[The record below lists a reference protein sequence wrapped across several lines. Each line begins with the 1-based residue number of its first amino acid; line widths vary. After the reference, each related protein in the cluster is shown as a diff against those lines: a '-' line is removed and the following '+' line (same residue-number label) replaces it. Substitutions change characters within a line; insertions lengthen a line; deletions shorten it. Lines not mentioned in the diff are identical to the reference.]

1 MKQIVNKYSN
11 DHILKTL
18 YKNSNLKY
26 TKSFISGLEDA
37 LNNLKLVN
45 KTAYKDFIN
54 NKLKAKQNNSFDMH
68 TLVSSLCELA
78 IMNTFIIQSNR
89 KETFMY
95 EPKLRIDNN
104 KNVEFSIMIGDI
116 KYNVE
121 VKSPNFDNYN
131 KKLHEQLQK
140 NVIVT
145 RSEARLFN
153 LQQLQERG
161 ILPASD
167 SKVKDFLIDAN
178 LKFPINT
185 NKGKELNVLFIC
197 WNENYDQACTALKHP
212 HSGLLTPNS
221 WNKDE
226 NGQVVTYPNI
236 DLIFISDLYK
246 SIIVHMIAGDNPISM
261 YISGVPYFE
270 ANSRIRFLTPF
281 LLPFSRTSLIKPEKT
296 ISQKCIDEIPI
307 SFFNRPIDLVDEKF
321 VSHLCPEFITTF
333 TVNNPYASNGK
344 R

>member
-1 MKQIVNKYSN
+1 MKQIVDKYSN
-11 DHILKTL
+11 DHILKTI
-18 YKNSNLKY
+18 YKNPNLKY

-37 LNNLKLVN
+37 LNNLKSVS
-45 KTAYKDFIN
+45 KAAYKDFIN
-54 NKLKAKQNNSFDMH
+54 TKLKAKKGNSFDMH
-68 TLVSSLCELA
+68 ALVSSLCELT
-78 IMNTFIIQSNR
+78 IMNSFLVQSN
-89 KETFMY
+89 KKDTFMY
-95 EPKLRIDNN
+95 EPKLRTDNN

-131 KKLHEQLQK
+131 EKLHEQLQK
-140 NVIVT
+140 NGIVT

-161 ILPASD
+161 ILPAPD

-178 LKFPINT
+178 LKFPIDT
-185 NKGKELNVLFIC
+185 DKTKEINVLFIC

-212 HSGLLTPNS
+212 HSGLLTSNS

-226 NGQVVTYPNI
+226 SGQVVTYSNI

-246 SIIVHMIAGDNPISM
+246 SIIVHMIAGDSPISM

-270 ANSRIRFLTPF
+270 ANSHMGFLTPF
-281 LLPFSRTSLIKPEKT
+281 LLPFSRTALIKPEKT
-296 ISQKCIDEIPI
+296 LNQKCIDEIPI
-307 SFFNRPIDLVDEKF
+307 SFFNRPIDLVDEKY

-333 TVNNPYASNGK
+333 TVK
-344 R
+344 